1 MFSNSRHL
9 IGRGPSSDNR
19 FENDSKS
26 NYTSERTRE
35 QERQATGGGEVFFMR
50 KKDDLS
56 SKDAEVVLAEYAE
69 EYPPL
74 FNMTGMASIIKIWRR
89 RTCRDK
95 PMDRKYD
102 YGEPAYYTQSPFLGH
117 VNGETSQG
125 RVQNLFS
132 WIRSLERCF

>member
-1 MFSNSRHL
+1 M
-9 IGRGPSSDNR
+9 
-19 FENDSKS
+19 
-26 NYTSERTRE
+26 
-35 QERQATGGGEVFFMR
+35 FFMR

-117 VNGETSQG
+117 VNGETSQAN
-125 RVQNLFS
+125 RVLNLLQKHRCK
-132 WIRSLERCF
+132 RSNFVEESTFQ

>member
-1 MFSNSRHL
+1 M
-9 IGRGPSSDNR
+9 
-19 FENDSKS
+19 
-26 NYTSERTRE
+26 
-35 QERQATGGGEVFFMR
+35 FFMR

-117 VNGETSQG
+117 VNGETSQAN
-125 RVQNLFS
+125 RVPKYFNGPVCTSLFDS
-132 WIRSLERCF
+132 TYFLNPVSCI